1 MNLIGQARP
10 VAPAWE
16 PEQGWRVLTPDL
28 QQVSAGGQ
36 TLIKAT
42 FEFTQ
47 EFSDFCGTDANAVPL
62 LEAGQLWARARR
74 RAGP

>member
-1 MNLIGQARP
+1 MHLLGQAQP
-10 VAPAWE
+10 VPPAWE
-16 PEQGWRVLTPDL
+16 PEQGWRVLTPDC

-47 EFSDFCGTDANAVPL
+47 EFSRFCGVDGNQMPL
-62 LEAGQLWARARR
+62 LDGRR

>member
-36 TLIKAT
+36 TIIKAE
-42 FEFTQ
+42 FVFTQ
-47 EFSDFCGTDANAVPL
+47 EFSAFCGGADGNKAPL
-62 LEAGQLWARARR
+62 LDGRPR
-74 RAGP
+74 P

>member
-1 MNLIGQARP
+1 MHLIGLAQP

-36 TLIKAT
+36 TIIKAT

-47 EFSDFCGTDANAVPL
+47 EFSNYLGTDANQVPVP
-62 LEAGQLWARARR
+62 GRR
-74 RAGP
+74 QRR

>member
-1 MNLIGQARP
+1 MHLIGMAQP

-36 TLIKAT
+36 TFITAHI
-42 FEFTQ
+42 EFTQ
-47 EFSDFCGTDANAVPL
+47 EFTREFGTDGNQVPL
-62 LEAGQLWARARR
+62 LDGSR
-74 RAGP
+74 G

>member
-36 TLIKAT
+36 TIIKAT
-42 FEFTQ
+42 FEFTP

-62 LEAGQLWARARR
+62 LEAGRLYARARR